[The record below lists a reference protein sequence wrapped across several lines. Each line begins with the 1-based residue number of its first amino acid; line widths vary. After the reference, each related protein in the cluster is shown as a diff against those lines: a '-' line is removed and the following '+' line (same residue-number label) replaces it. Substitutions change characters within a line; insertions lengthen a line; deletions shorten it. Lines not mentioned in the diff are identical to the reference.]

1 MALCGPGSQA
11 EGVND
16 ECVSDSCIGRRA
28 GDSSIC
34 FIYVICHVAERIYG
48 FRMEV
53 HRKTIDS
60 YGCDYPVDYCT
71 SRRGILMDY
80 SKLSDF
86 EINKRVL
93 ALKSEIK
100 PLAYPHNA
108 DERSAGIVDINGGYH
123 WFDFCNN
130 PADAWPI
137 IQNNGI
143 SLTYDGFD
151 WMAECIMGNAS
162 KYSCD
167 IDQHPNRPL
176 RAAMIVYLM
185 MQESE

>member
-1 MALCGPGSQA
+1 
-11 EGVND
+11 
-16 ECVSDSCIGRRA
+16 
-28 GDSSIC
+28 
-34 FIYVICHVAERIYG
+34 
-48 FRMEV
+48 
-53 HRKTIDS
+53 
-60 YGCDYPVDYCT
+60 
-71 SRRGILMDY
+71 MDY

-130 PADAWPI
+130 PAKAWPI
-137 IQNNGI
+137 IEKHGI
-143 SLTYDGFD
+143 TLAFDGSD
-151 WMAECIMGNAS
+151 WWATSDAHWVDGCEWQIQGE
-162 KYSCD
+162 
-167 IDQHPNRPL
+167 INRKPF